1 MAETYI
7 SLIKATNWVDLS
19 PEHTQLRQTLESDIA
34 NTCCGNEYRQP
45 IMLQGAFGIG
55 KTTTLNYLF
64 HYAWEVLKVPTF
76 HILLSDLVEIIKTTA
91 KDQGVEQIQNED
103 LGRIIKSAIDDQ
115 IEKLKNSDWTS
126 LTNVMFP
133 DFISLDEE
141 HPLTLN
147 EYLKG
152 FNPVEIDACIDDQ
165 TKQILSNG
173 FTQDVI
179 KEAINSQNVPLL
191 LIDEFESKFTEL
203 KRVVTSSGGGIL
215 RALFDQV
222 VSNKPFYLI
231 IGNGPG
237 SAYEISKEQGTEES
251 TDNEAASE
259 RRLKSL
265 QIPFPTVS
273 LLQDKLL
280 RNEPKGYANFI
291 WWTSRCRPGQIK
303 RLHDTIDYQV
313 YSKLA
318 FHDFITKSIFS
329 KPIDGTGNDAV
340 KYLKTEYFNNID
352 SQLWTMLS
360 TWLLNFEPCKLTV
373 TRDYRNALMSCPDTF
388 FVSDE
393 TVHIDKISVCLQKD
407 ICKYLKEKQDKG
419 MYVRVDYLK
428 NLHKYFC
435 YVLGACSNS
444 NGEIA
449 FKTPNKR
456 YEESFANSFAIPLL
470 EIVYD
475 LISQYEDDND
485 SSFKQTK
492 DFILDCIKWT
502 ETAIEERDLNLKYDE
517 TFQLFDY
524 NNCTLRDKDEVNIQF
539 SLSAIRQIIEQPIGD
554 PRLKYK
560 DISLDILLPNV
571 NLNSASII
579 YAEKQNCKII
589 FVPILDEGKMQTYLK
604 RVKQYVDNNKL
615 RLLHHGKETMKIV
628 FLGHYDDKDLF
639 ADSLIKTTS
648 GDLTPLGKMNKLEVD
663 SYDEYNFKFGGKTCD
678 FIDSIVKISII
689 GVAKGE
695 IKTSNS
701 DCSYDIEEA
710 MRTIGSSVW
719 STRKEERRTIEHY
732 SKLVTEGENCTIDT
746 ICKNSKSHFMSSM
759 ESLICPL
766 SRYNSSLDFDLLS
779 LFDENTMTYE
789 SLSRFVSMMYIVEH
803 AQKIEEVSPNLVE
816 LLKLVGVRSS
826 KLYFEPRVDESAVH
840 QSYHLDEIYNILRD
854 KEKTQFLL
862 KHIDTE
868 SDFYSAINDF
878 TSMIADEK
886 VASNIT
892 HGYIKFLKNDISGH
906 WIGEYNSVMSN
917 YSATEGDILMRLSY
931 AFAVSKSVDYSKLRQ
946 ETVSRIDAA
955 LQHIQTKRTELVE
968 SIAELK
974 DDLFPVG
981 SRGNGDPLAGYMQ
994 VLQHVIALC
1003 KLIKT
1008 ELSTDT
1014 DSLSTYLILETLTWR
1029 IENMKTSMNTLCG
1042 QLKDIADRISRK
1054 RDEIRSKYQVP
1065 VDALL
1070 KDKLVAL
1077 LVNETDPIGT
1087 IKPPFDNDIFWRKY
1101 AWKVGSSDKLKY
1113 VLFDKN
1119 PSPNDKEAHFK
1130 IEEVDVIR
1138 KSIESIYVDL
1148 CNSAFKPIHELC
1160 IEKVNQVQAY
1170 KTMQEYV
1177 TNLINNPHNDTN

>member
-19 PEHTQLRQTLESDIA
+19 PEHTQLRNTLEDDIA

-64 HYAWEVLKVPTF
+64 HYAWEVLRVPTF

-91 KDQGVEQIQNED
+91 KQNNVEQIQNEE
-103 LGRIIKSAIDDQ
+103 LGRIIKKVIDEQ
-115 IEKLKNSDWTS
+115 IEKLKNEDWAT
-126 LTNVMFP
+126 LTKVMFP
-133 DFISLDEE
+133 DFMSLDDEN
-141 HPLTLN
+141 PLTLE

-152 FNPVEIDACIDDQ
+152 FAPVEIDADLDEE
-165 TKQILSNG
+165 TKRLLSVG
-173 FTQDVI
+173 FTEEVI
-179 KEAINSQNVPLL
+179 KTAINSNHVPLL

-237 SAYEISKEQGTEES
+237 SAYEISKEQGTEEN

-273 LLQDKLL
+273 LLQEKLL
-280 RNEPKGYANFI
+280 RDEPKGYANFI

-303 RLHDTIDYQV
+303 RLHDAIDYHV
-313 YSKLA
+313 YSKLP

-329 KPIDGTGNDAV
+329 KPIDGSGNDAV

-352 SQLWTMLS
+352 SQLWPLLS
-360 TWLLNFEPCKLTV
+360 NWLLNFEPYKLSV

-393 TVHIDKISVCLQKD
+393 TVQIDKIAVCLQKD
-407 ICKYLKEKQDKG
+407 ISKYLKEQQDNG
-419 MYVRVDYLK
+419 LYVRVDYLK

-435 YVLGACSNS
+435 YVLIACSNS

-456 YEESFANSFAIPLL
+456 YEESFANAFVTPLL

-485 SSFKQTK
+485 ISFKQTK

-502 ETAIEERDLNLKYDE
+502 ENAIEDRELNLKYDE

-539 SLSAIRQIIEQPIGD
+539 SLNTIRQIIEQPIGD

-560 DISLDILLPNV
+560 DISLDILLPEV
-571 NLNSASII
+571 NFNNGTIV
-579 YAEKQNCKII
+579 YAKKQDCQIV
-589 FVPILDEGKMQTYLK
+589 FVPILDDEKIQSYLK
-604 RVKQYVDNNKL
+604 RIKQYVDNKKEY
-615 RLLHHGKETMKIV
+615 LLHHGKETMKIV
-628 FLGHYDDKDLF
+628 FLGHYDEREHF
-639 ADSLIKTTS
+639 ADTLLKNNLGELS
-648 GDLTPLGKMNKLEVD
+648 PLGKMNKLEVD
-663 SYDEYNFKFGGKTCD
+663 LYEEYNFKFGGKSCD
-678 FIDSIVKISII
+678 FIDSIVKITII
-689 GVAKGE
+689 GVMKGE
-695 IKTSNS
+695 LKNALS
-701 DCSYDIEEA
+701 DNSYDIEEA
-710 MRTIGSSVW
+710 MRTIGSSLW
-719 STRKEERRTIEHY
+719 SSRKEERRTIEHY

-746 ICKNSKSHFMSSM
+746 ICKNSKAHFVSAM
-759 ESLICPL
+759 ENMICPL
-766 SRYNSSLDFDLLS
+766 NRYNSNLDFDLYS
-779 LFDENTMTYE
+779 LFDENTITYD
-789 SLSRFVSMMYIVEH
+789 SLSRYVCLMYIVEH
-803 AQKIEEVSPNLVE
+803 ANKIEEVSPTLLE

-826 KLYFEPRVDESAVH
+826 KLYFEPSVEDSAVH
-840 QSYHLDEIYNILRD
+840 LSYHLDQIYSILRD
-854 KEKTQFLL
+854 KEKTQYLL
-862 KHIDTE
+862 KHIDTN
-868 SDFYSAINDF
+868 SDFYTSIKDF
-878 TSMIADEK
+878 SSMMVDDKIS
-886 VASNIT
+886 SNLT
-892 HGYIKFLKNDISGH
+892 HGYIKFLKYEISGH
-906 WIGEYNSVMSN
+906 WIGEYNSVMSS

-931 AFAVSKSVDYSKLRQ
+931 AFAVSKLVDYKKLKQ
-946 ETVSRIDAA
+946 ETINRIDSA
-955 LQHIQTKRTELVE
+955 LQHIQTKRTEIVE
-968 SIAELK
+968 SVAEIK

-981 SRGNGDPLAGYMQ
+981 SRSYGEPLAGYMQ
-994 VLQHVIALC
+994 VLQSVIGLC

-1008 ELSTDT
+1008 ELATDQ

-1029 IENMKTSMNTLCG
+1029 VENMRTPMNTLCG

-1065 VDALL
+1065 VDELL
-1070 KDKLVAL
+1070 KDKIVSL
-1077 LVNETDPIGT
+1077 LVNETEPIGT
-1087 IKPPFDNDIFWRKY
+1087 IKPPFDNDILWRKY
-1101 AWKVGSSDKLKY
+1101 AWKVGASDKLKY

-1119 PSPNDKEAHFK
+1119 PSPKDKEAYFK
-1130 IEEVDVIR
+1130 VEEVDVIK
-1138 KSIESIYVDL
+1138 KSIESIYDDL
-1148 CNSAFKPIHELC
+1148 CNSAFKPIHDLC

-1177 TNLINNPHNDTN
+1177 TNLINNVSDDTN